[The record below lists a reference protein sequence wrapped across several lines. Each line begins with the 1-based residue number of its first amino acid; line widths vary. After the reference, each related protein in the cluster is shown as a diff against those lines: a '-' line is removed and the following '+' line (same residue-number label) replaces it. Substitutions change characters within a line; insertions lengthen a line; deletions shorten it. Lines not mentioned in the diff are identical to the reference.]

1 MCSEGW
7 EEISKGNLWGNHLE
21 ATSQDQADAEQLR
34 EVWGRARGPG
44 MLAGRGGAAH
54 RDGGEMVG
62 WEIREMCGGGE
73 EVEGKS
79 EMRASDSDTNGLDWD
94 KGSWEGVKGCEI
106 KKHAQ
111 KKSTG
116 ELINIQG
123 EWENRVSSTSW
134 NSVRWG

>member
-1 MCSEGW
+1 
-7 EEISKGNLWGNHLE
+7 
-21 ATSQDQADAEQLR
+21 
-34 EVWGRARGPG
+34 
-44 MLAGRGGAAH
+44 
-54 RDGGEMVG
+54 MVG
-62 WEIREMCGGGE
+62 WEIREMRGGGE

-111 KKSTG
+111 KKSTHKKSTG

-123 EWENRVSSTSW
+123 E
-134 NSVRWG
+134 

>member
-1 MCSEGW
+1 M
-7 EEISKGNLWGNHLE
+7 
-21 ATSQDQADAEQLR
+21 R
-34 EVWGRARGPG
+34 
-44 MLAGRGGAAH
+44 
-54 RDGGEMVG
+54 
-62 WEIREMCGGGE
+62 GGGE

-123 EWENRVSSTSW
+123 E
-134 NSVRWG
+134 